1 MRVVSIPG
9 TEECFDLDRPGAVAA
24 WNRALNRR
32 YAMENLERHGSRWV
46 RAIEARRRR
55 RIAALVEPFEVAL
68 DLGAEDGSLAEHWR
82 SKGGR
87 VVLLDLDPG
96 MLRRATGDRLA
107 ADAGWLPL
115 RANSCDCVVLS
126 AILEHVIDP
135 AATLAECRRVLRPG
149 GRIVAY
155 VPWDG
160 AVVPL
165 KKWARRCGFP
175 LGPLHDG
182 LAPGH
187 LRTFD
192 RGTLRRLFDAA
203 GCEVRIR
210 LDPWSL
216 GYYVT
221 ARVPGGRAPQPTRVP
236 GGRAPQPTQTD

>member
-1 MRVVSIPG
+1 MVSIPG
-9 TEECFDLDRPGAVAA
+9 TEECYDLDRPGAVAA

-32 YAMENLERHGSRWV
+32 YAMENLGQHGSRLV

-82 SKGGR
+82 DKGER
-87 VVLLDLDPG
+87 VVLLDVDPG
-96 MLRRATGDRLA
+96 MLRRARGDRLS
-107 ADAGWLPL
+107 ADAASLPL
-115 RANSCDCVVLS
+115 RANCCDCVVLS
-126 AILEHVIDP
+126 AILEHVVEP
-135 AATLAECRRVLRPG
+135 ARTLAECRRVLRPG

-160 AVVPL
+160 AVVPM
-165 KKWARRCGFP
+165 KRWARRCGFA

-187 LRTFD
+187 LRMFD
-192 RGTLRRLFDAA
+192 RAKLRELFEPIARD
-203 GCEVRIR
+203 VHIR
-210 LDPWSL
+210 LDPLSF

-221 ARVPGGRAPQPTRVP
+221 ARVESL
-236 GGRAPQPTQTD
+236 